1 MTSPT
6 DDRPADHEPPGPA
19 ADPHRR
25 SVRVALV
32 LAAAALGLLLGVV
45 LVTVGDDGE
54 APEATAAGEES
65 RAAGTVA
72 DPGVQAGSTTIDVEQ
87 LDDAGAVRIEVSD
100 PAAPAASGA
109 TSRVCVLVT
118 YAMAPDATDET
129 GFDRQTHGCAD
140 IGGTAALSIDPV
152 APAVGCA
159 ALAERQSLLASGAAP
174 ASATFTVTPTA
185 PLQVGPFEVRV
196 EAVTGYGDGCPP
208 ADDHGEHVA
217 SEAVGISVG

>member
-6 DDRPADHEPPGPA
+6 DHRPADQEPLGSA

-25 SVRVALV
+25 SLRVAVL
-32 LAAAALGLLLGVV
+32 LAAAALGLVLGVV
-45 LVTVGDDGE
+45 LVAVGDDGE
-54 APEATAAGEES
+54 APEATAADEES
-65 RAAGTVA
+65 RATGTVT
-72 DPGVQAGSTTIDVEQ
+72 DRETQDTSTTIDVEQ
-87 LDDAGAVRIEVSD
+87 LDGTGAVRIEVTD
-100 PAAPAASGA
+100 PAVPTAGGA

-118 YAMAPDATDET
+118 YAMALDAADET

-140 IGGTAALSIDPV
+140 IGGAASLSIDPV

-159 ALAERQSLLASGAAP
+159 AVAERQDLLASGAVP
-174 ASATFTVTPTA
+174 ASATFTVTPVA

-208 ADDHGEHVA
+208 ADDHGENVA
-217 SEAVGISVG
+217 TTNLGIDVS